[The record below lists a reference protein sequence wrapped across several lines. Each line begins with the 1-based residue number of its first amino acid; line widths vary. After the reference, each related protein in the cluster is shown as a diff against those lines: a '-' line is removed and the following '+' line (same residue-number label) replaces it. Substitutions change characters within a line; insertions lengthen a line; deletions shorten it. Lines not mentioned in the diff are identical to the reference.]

1 MKPLQIKNS
10 QNQLLEVKWED
21 NSVSGISFQTLRKY
35 CPCATCDEER
45 EKSGESFIPL
55 FMLDQVTI
63 DSIVPVGNYGITI
76 KWKDGHGTGIYEFPY
91 LINLTEN
98 WL

>member
-1 MKPLQIKNS
+1 MKPLQIKTS

-21 NSVSGISFQTLRKY
+21 NSVSGISFQTLRKF

-45 EKSGESFIPL
+45 EKHGDNYFPL

-63 DSIVPVGNYGITI
+63 DSIVPVGSYGITI

-91 LINLTEN
+91 LINLTEK

>member
-1 MKPLQIKNS
+1 MKPIQIKTS
-10 QNQLLEVKWED
+10 QNQQLEIKWED
-21 NSVSGISFQTLRKY
+21 NSVSGISFQTLRKF

-45 EKSGESFIPL
+45 EKLGETYIPL
-55 FMLDQVTI
+55 FMLAQVTI
-63 DSIVPVGNYGITI
+63 DSIIPVGNYGITI

>member
-1 MKPLQIKNS
+1 VKPIQIKTS
-10 QNQLLEVKWED
+10 QNQQLEIKWED

-45 EKSGESFIPL
+45 EKQGGSYIPL

-63 DSIVPVGNYGITI
+63 DSIVPVGNYGVTI

>member
-1 MKPLQIKNS
+1 MKPTQIKIS
-10 QNQLLEVKWED
+10 QNRQLEIKWED
-21 NSVSGISFQTLRKY
+21 NSVSGISFQTLRKF

-45 EKSGESFIPL
+45 EQRNDSYVPL
-55 FMLDQVTI
+55 FMLDQVTLT
-63 DSIVPVGNYGITI
+63 SLVPVGNYGITI

-91 LINLTEN
+91 LINLTEK

>member
-1 MKPLQIKNS
+1 MKPLQIKTS
-10 QNQLLEVKWED
+10 QNQQLEVKWED

-35 CPCATCDEER
+35 CPCASCDEER

>member
-35 CPCATCDEER
+35 CPCASCDEER

>member
-1 MKPLQIKNS
+1 MKPIKIKTS
-10 QNQLLEVKWED
+10 QNQQLEIKWED
-21 NSVSGISFQTLRKY
+21 NSVSGISLQTLRKN

-45 EKSGESFIPL
+45 EKSNATYIPL

-63 DSIVPVGNYGITI
+63 DSIVPVGNYGVTI

-91 LINLTEN
+91 LINLTEK

>member
-21 NSVSGISFQTLRKY
+21 NSVSGISFQTLRKF

-45 EKSGESFIPL
+45 EKSGESYIPL

>member
-1 MKPLQIKNS
+1 MKPIQIKNS

-21 NSVSGISFQTLRKY
+21 NSVSGISFQTLRKF

-45 EKSGESFIPL
+45 EKSGESYIPL